1 MLILKAVLSMSDLLV
16 QKVKSSVAAAVVTV
30 VAIEVDSVADAA
42 DSVVVKEETTSVAA
56 VVAIEVTILDLL
68 MATILREVERE
79 EVAKAASDLPEAAT
93 PLPKS
98 D

>member
-1 MLILKAVLSMSDLLV
+1 MSDLLV
-16 QKVKSSVAAAVVTV
+16 PKVKSSVAAAVVTV

-42 DSVVVKEETTSVAA
+42 DSVVVKEETTSVA
-56 VVAIEVTILDLL
+56 VVAIEVTILDLM
-68 MATILREVERE
+68 MATILREVEKE

-93 PLPKS
+93 PLPKN

>member
-1 MLILKAVLSMSDLLV
+1 MSDLLV

-42 DSVVVKEETTSVAA
+42 DSVVVKEETTSVA

>member
-1 MLILKAVLSMSDLLV
+1 MLDLPV
-16 QKVKSSVAAAVVTV
+16 PKVKSSVAAAVVTV
-30 VAIEVDSVADAA
+30 VVTEVVTVVVTEMDSVADAV
-42 DSVVVKEETTSVAA
+42 DSVEVKEEKTSVT

-93 PLPKS
+93 PLPKN

>member
-79 EVAKAASDLPEAAT
+79 EVAKVASDLPEAAT

>member
-1 MLILKAVLSMSDLLV
+1 MINSTSLASNKCSKRTTLTIPGKWYSNRAMPQQV
-16 QKVKSSVAAAVVTV
+16 QVTHRCREVAPGSV
-30 VAIEVDSVADAA
+30 
-42 DSVVVKEETTSVAA
+42 A

>member
-1 MLILKAVLSMSDLLV
+1 MSDLLV

-42 DSVVVKEETTSVAA
+42 DSVVVKEETTSVA

-68 MATILREVERE
+68 MATILREVEKE

>member
-1 MLILKAVLSMSDLLV
+1 MSDLLV

-42 DSVVVKEETTSVAA
+42 DSVAVKEETTSVA

>member
-1 MLILKAVLSMSDLLV
+1 LLILKAVLSMSDLLV

-42 DSVVVKEETTSVAA
+42 DSVVVKEETTSVA

>member
-1 MLILKAVLSMSDLLV
+1 LLILKAVLSMSDLLV
-16 QKVKSSVAAAVVTV
+16 PKVKSSVAAAVVTV
-30 VAIEVDSVADAA
+30 VAIEADSVADAA
-42 DSVVVKEETTSVAA
+42 DSVVVKEETTSVV

-68 MATILREVERE
+68 MATILREVEKE
-79 EVAKAASDLPEAAT
+79 EEAKAASDLPEAAT